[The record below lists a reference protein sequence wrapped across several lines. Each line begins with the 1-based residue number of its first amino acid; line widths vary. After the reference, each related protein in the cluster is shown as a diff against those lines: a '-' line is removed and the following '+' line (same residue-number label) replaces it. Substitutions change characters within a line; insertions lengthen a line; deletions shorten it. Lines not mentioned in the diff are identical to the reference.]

1 MLLQVPLITESLSTE
16 VAENLLEG
24 WQSTSFPLVS
34 LFMTAMVKDVT
45 KCKDRRKI
53 LLCSPFQQVLNS
65 EGLVTVS
72 KIALVW
78 KLPSVS
84 VHVSSQSL
92 STTQFQTTCFT
103 YYFFFDL

>member
-45 KCKDRRKI
+45 YVQNAKTDEGYYFAHLFSRCLTRK
-53 LLCSPFQQVLNS
+53 
-65 EGLVTVS
+65 
-72 KIALVW
+72 AL
-78 KLPSVS
+78 
-84 VHVSSQSL
+84 SQSPKSHL
-92 STTQFQTTCFT
+92 YGNSPVCR
-103 YYFFFDL
+103 YM